1 MTETRAK
8 TTSIEAQFASR
19 IDMIRARFVLKLAD
33 RIQQTDAALSQMADG
48 ESHAVDAVATAYRW
62 FHDVSGI
69 GPNLGFEATGLEAR
83 SCADILVNPFL
94 TRRGLSPD
102 ELASL
107 TDGLESVRI
116 AALRE
121 TRPIESNQRSAP

>member
-1 MTETRAK
+1 MNEAHAK

-19 IDMIRARFVLKLAD
+19 IDMIRARFALKLAD

-48 ESHAVDAVATAYRW
+48 RSHAVDAVATAYRW

-69 GPNLGFEATGLEAR
+69 GPTLGFETTGREAR
-83 SCADILVNPFL
+83 NCADILVNPFR

-107 TDGLESVRI
+107 THGLESVRI

-121 TRPIESNQRSAP
+121 THPIESIHRTAP

>member
-1 MTETRAK
+1 MNETRAK
-8 TTSIEAQFASR
+8 TTGIEAQFASR

-48 ESHAVDAVATAYRW
+48 GSRAVDAVATAYRW

-69 GPNLGFEATGLEAR
+69 GPTFGFEATGREAR
-83 SCADILVNPFL
+83 SCADILLDPFR

-107 TDGLESVRI
+107 TNGLETVRI

-121 TRPIESNQRSAP
+121 THPIE